1 MESDLKDIEA
11 ELAKLT
17 PQGMPDDILARMDE
31 AMCRWHES
39 VPVEEKVISLNESV
53 APNQGAMFQWRS
65 VAAVALFGASA
76 ALYFTNGNSADATN
90 PVTTQSAMQAG
101 TVSNATFIPRQAKAE
116 VVGYQDRGYVTSPSG
131 QTLQAVGVK
140 VSNQVHF
147 RNANGD
153 RVKLEKPSMEVIFV
167 PLDVD

>member
-1 MESDLKDIEA
+1 MESDLKEIEA
-11 ELAKLT
+11 KLAKLS
-17 PQGMPDDILARMDE
+17 PHGMPDDILSRMDE

-53 APNQGAMFQWRS
+53 APTQSSTFQWRS
-65 VAAVALFGASA
+65 IAAVALFGASA
-76 ALYFTNGNSADATN
+76 ALYFNNGSLVEASN
-90 PVTTQSAMQAG
+90 PVTTQPAIQAVG
-101 TVSNATFIPRQAKAE
+101 VSNATFTPRQAKAE
-116 VVGYQDRGYVTSPSG
+116 VVSYQDRGYVTSPSG
-131 QTLQAVGVK
+131 QTLRAVGVK